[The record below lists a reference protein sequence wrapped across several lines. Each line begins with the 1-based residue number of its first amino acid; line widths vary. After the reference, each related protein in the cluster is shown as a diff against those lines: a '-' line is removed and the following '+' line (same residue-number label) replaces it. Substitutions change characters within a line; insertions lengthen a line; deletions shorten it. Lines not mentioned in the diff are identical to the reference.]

1 MAARLS
7 IVPYSGRMLV
17 NRQLHANKRNSHSA
31 RGSSYA
37 DMIEGFDQTVAYRAR
52 SNVSAEIASSHWA
65 FTLNASSSKRPF
77 MACYRIEKL

>member
-17 NRQLHANKRNSHSA
+17 NRQLHANKRNPHSA
-31 RGSSYA
+31 RGPSYA

-52 SNVSAEIASSHWA
+52 SNVSAEIASSH
-65 FTLNASSSKRPF
+65 
-77 MACYRIEKL
+77 